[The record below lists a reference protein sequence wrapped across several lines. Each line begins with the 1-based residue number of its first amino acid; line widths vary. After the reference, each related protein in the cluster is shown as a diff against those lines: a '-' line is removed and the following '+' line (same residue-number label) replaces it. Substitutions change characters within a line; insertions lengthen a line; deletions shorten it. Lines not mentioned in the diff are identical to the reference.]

1 MGYNSA
7 DGIGRDASEQ
17 DPQSRRSCRPRVY
30 TLGPMRVE
38 NRRAYSQHVPETRP
52 LLTRVPAPLVVACVW
67 ALSTLYLFMAQS
79 QRMARPWGIV
89 ATRPGS
95 LAMDDREWAALG
107 FAAALLCFACRLLA
121 RRPAWSMAA
130 LVLSALTLNYDIHSS
145 NIAPDQYLPVCVA
158 LFFVA
163 ATGPR
168 RTATAGAGLAFA
180 GLFGYVVVCLIR
192 GLRVDTP
199 VEAVVLLIIALA
211 WVLGSSQRRE
221 RRHTEEMRIQ
231 VAEQAVTA
239 ERLRIARELH
249 DMVAHNIGV
258 IALQAG
264 AAKLVVQKR
273 PEDAHNALGT
283 IEDTSRETLAG
294 LRRML
299 GALHDADAPDLD
311 PPPTGLDDIDKLVAN
326 ARSAGVRVDLEWR
339 GERRPLPPEIDL
351 SLFRIVQESVTNVMK
366 HSGARQCRVS
376 VEFREDEL
384 TVVVVDSG
392 THRGSGGSGYGLA
405 GMRDRIELLHG
416 EFSAGPRAEGGFRV
430 AARIPV
436 PTEV

>member
-1 MGYNSA
+1 M
-7 DGIGRDASEQ
+7 
-17 DPQSRRSCRPRVY
+17 
-30 TLGPMRVE
+30 T
-38 NRRAYSQHVPETRP
+38 
-52 LLTRVPAPLVVACVW
+52 
-67 ALSTLYLFMAQS
+67 
-79 QRMARPWGIV
+79 
-89 ATRPGS
+89 
-95 LAMDDREWAALG
+95 
-107 FAAALLCFACRLLA
+107 
-121 RRPAWSMAA
+121 A
-130 LVLSALTLNYDIHSS
+130 LVLSALTLSYDIHSS
-145 NIAPDQYLPVCVA
+145 TIAPDQYLPVCLA

-168 RTATAGAGLAFA
+168 RTAMTGAGLACA
-180 GLFGYVVVCLIR
+180 GLFGYVVVCLVR

-211 WVLGSSQRRE
+211 WVLGNSQRRE
-221 RRHTEEMRIQ
+221 RLHAEQMRTQ

-258 IALQAG
+258 VALQAG

-273 PEDAHNALGT
+273 PDDAQNALGI

-299 GALHDADAPDLD
+299 GALHDADAPDTD
-311 PPPTGLDDIDKLVAN
+311 TPPAGLDDIGKLVAN
-326 ARSAGVRVDLEWR
+326 ARSAGVRVDVEWR
-339 GERRPLPPEIDL
+339 GTRRPLPPEIDL

-376 VEFREDEL
+376 VAFREDDL

-392 THRGSGGSGYGLA
+392 THRGSGGTGYGLA

-416 EFSAGPRAEGGFRV
+416 EFSAGPRPEGGFRV

-436 PTEV
+436 PMEV